1 MVVWTLQLTSKMLLN
16 PSLCTDFGSILSKFE
31 FFKFHLGIM
40 AKKVSKM
47 VRILLKIAHK
57 PNLTQPNLGF
67 PPGSQLIFEFL
78 KLHLSILAKSL
89 QNLAWTIKKMICP

>member
-1 MVVWTLQLTSKMLLN
+1 
-16 PSLCTDFGSILSKFE
+16 
-31 FFKFHLGIM
+31 M

-47 VRILLKIAHK
+47 VRILLKIAYK

-67 PPGSQLIFEFL
+67 LPGSQLIFEFL

-89 QNLAWTIKKMICP
+89 QNLAWTIKNFKKWPNLTVRFIRNDPEISCFS